1 MKYQNKISQKSR
13 ISLNEINL
21 EIEKKKKVENRIN
34 NEVEIL
40 F

>member
-1 MKYQNKISQKSR
+1 MKSQKSR